1 MKDLDKEFDDLVETM
16 FSIHPPDEEPY
27 TAGFEIAKRAYRM
40 GVMSMMKSSTPKEI
54 DYHISP
60 RQTKFDFNGMG

>member
-1 MKDLDKEFDDLVETM
+1 M

-40 GVMSMMKSSTPKEI
+40 GVMSMMTNREPKEI

-60 RQTKFDFNGMG
+60 RQTKIEF

>member
-1 MKDLDKEFDDLVETM
+1 MKNLDKEFDELVETM

-40 GVMSMMKSSTPKEI
+40 GVMSMMTNREPKEI
-54 DYHISP
+54 DYHISD
-60 RQTKFDFNGMG
+60 RQTKIEF